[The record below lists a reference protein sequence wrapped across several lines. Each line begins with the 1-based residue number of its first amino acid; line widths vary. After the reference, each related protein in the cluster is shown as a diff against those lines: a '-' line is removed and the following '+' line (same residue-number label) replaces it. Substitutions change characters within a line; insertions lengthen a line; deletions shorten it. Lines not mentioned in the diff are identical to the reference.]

1 MAMVQHDLQG
11 DLRAGDAEGLRAA
24 LLMALQAGDLRIG
37 TADVVSADTAIL
49 QVLLSAR
56 QSARQLDRVLEIDLP
71 PDGALARLLPRLA
84 LEGAFAA

>member
-1 MAMVQHDLQG
+1 MDLAQHELQG
-11 DLRAGDAEGLRAA
+11 DLRAGDAEGLRVALLAA
-24 LLMALQAGDLRIG
+24 LHAGDLRIA
-37 TADVVSADTAIL
+37 TAEVTSADMAIL

-56 QSARQLDRVLEIDLP
+56 QSAAQLDRVLEIDLP